1 MQSVSNQDLPVSIST
16 SDLAALIERNHE
28 LFEIQVLLNADKMK
42 IAEEINKHESKGALV
57 NTISGQ
63 EKDILQMGKAFTQT
77 IVSAKRR
84 VKFL

>member
-1 MQSVSNQDLPVSIST
+1 LPVSIST
-16 SDLAALIERNHE
+16 SDLTALIESHHE
-28 LFEIQVLLNADKMK
+28 LFEIQVLLNADKAR

-63 EKDILQMGKAFTQT
+63 EKEILEMGKAFSQT
-77 IVSAKRR
+77 IVSTKRR